1 MARNFFTPRAKTKKF
16 SHHVFWR
23 YKQEN
28 FGAQTK
34 RIRDDAFLFFIHVR
48 RERSSCS
55 LAICLSGIY
64 HFQSVEIRIRSSR
77 SGSEKHVKISGR
89 YAK

>member
-34 RIRDDAFLFFIHVR
+34 RIRDDAFLIFIHVR

-64 HFQSVEIRIRSSR
+64 HFHSVEIRIRSSR
-77 SGSEKHVKISGR
+77 SGSKNTLK
-89 YAK
+89 